1 MLLRTAIVDDLLLL
15 YACLFGYSDQF
26 ALHYWTLCV
35 LKFETELYFFFFHF
49 ESFSES
55 DRELNNNIIRHDFIQ
70 KLIAHEGLRLEVY
83 KDSLGIDTIGIG
95 RNLEDR
101 GITKE
106 ELDWMDIPNMA
117 IVHTM
122 GITEAD
128 AMYLAENDVQIVE
141 EELVRAHPCVNKLDA
156 VRQLVVMDMA
166 FNMGVPRLCKFKN
179 MWNAIHEENY
189 IAAAKEMLD
198 SRWAIQVKSRSTKLA
213 NAMHNGEF

>member
-1 MLLRTAIVDDLLLL
+1 MK
-15 YACLFGYSDQF
+15 Y
-26 ALHYWTLCV
+26 
-35 LKFETELYFFFFHF
+35 
-49 ESFSES
+49 
-55 DRELNNNIIRHDFIQ
+55 NRHDFIK

-141 EELVRAHPCVNKLDA
+141 EELVRAHPCVDKLDN
-156 VRQLVVMDMA
+156 VRQLVLMDMA
-166 FNMGVPRLCKFKN
+166 FNMGVPRLCKFKK
-179 MWNAIHEENY
+179 MWNAIHNEDYAN
-189 IAAAKEMLD
+189 AAKEMLD
-198 SRWAIQVKSRSTKLA
+198 SRWANQVKSRSTKLA

>member
-1 MLLRTAIVDDLLLL
+1 MK
-15 YACLFGYSDQF
+15 Y
-26 ALHYWTLCV
+26 
-35 LKFETELYFFFFHF
+35 
-49 ESFSES
+49 
-55 DRELNNNIIRHDFIQ
+55 NRHDFIQ
-70 KLIAHEGLRLEVY
+70 KLISHEGLRLEVY

-117 IVHTM
+117 IVHTL

-128 AMYLAENDVQIVE
+128 AMYLAENDVEIVE
-141 EELVRAHPCVNKLDA
+141 EELVRAHPCVDKLDA

>member
-1 MLLRTAIVDDLLLL
+1 MKYRKED
-15 YACLFGYSDQF
+15 F
-26 ALHYWTLCV
+26 
-35 LKFETELYFFFFHF
+35 
-49 ESFSES
+49 
-55 DRELNNNIIRHDFIQ
+55 LN
-70 KLIAHEGLRLEVY
+70 KLITHEGLRLQVY
-83 KDSLGIDTIGIG
+83 QDTLGIDTIGIG

-122 GITEAD
+122 GISEAD

-166 FNMGVPRLCKFKN
+166 FNMGVPRLCKFKK